1 MINHDKV
8 RREQL
13 KTATLINI
21 IGFAMIMLTIGAIM
35 I

>member
-13 KTATLINI
+13 KTAAQINVI
-21 IGFAMIMLTIGAIM
+21 LFAMIMLTIGVI
-35 I
+35 IL